1 MIGPRSLF
9 RILVFKVIMKLRLKM
24 MSGNLRLDQLHA
36 GVDPCDLCISIL
48 QRGTSGTQNSASVS
62 IKKRGRE

>member
-9 RILVFKVIMKLRLKM
+9 RILVFKVIMKLQLKM
-24 MSGNLRLDQLHA
+24 MSGNLRLELLHA
-36 GVDPCDLCISIL
+36 GVDLCDLCISIL
-48 QRGTSGTQNSASVS
+48 QRGTSGTQNSFTVS

>member
-1 MIGPRSLF
+1 
-9 RILVFKVIMKLRLKM
+9 M
-24 MSGNLRLDQLHA
+24 MTGNLRLYLLHA
-36 GVDPCDLCISIL
+36 GVDPCELCISIL

>member
-9 RILVFKVIMKLRLKM
+9 RILLFNFIMKLQFKM
-24 MSGNLRLDQLHA
+24 MGYKFASKLLHA